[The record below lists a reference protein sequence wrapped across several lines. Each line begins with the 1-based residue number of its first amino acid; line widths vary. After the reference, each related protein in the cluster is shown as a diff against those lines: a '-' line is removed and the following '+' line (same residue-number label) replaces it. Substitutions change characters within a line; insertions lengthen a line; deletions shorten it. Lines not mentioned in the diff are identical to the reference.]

1 MPDDVSPNVT
11 ENGHAFP
18 WTAQRSRAATL
29 AAEDELTDAEIA
41 ARVGIT
47 KRTLERWKLVPA
59 FAEKVRQL
67 AREMGDAAARYAIGR
82 KVRRL
87 QGYDER
93 RGRLLSVIEGRAA
106 DPSMQAV
113 AGGPTGLLVRTVKS
127 IGGGD
132 NAQVVE
138 EFAVDTGLLRELREL
153 EKQAAQDAG
162 QWVDKVAPTSPDGTH
177 EYRPFTDAERRSVVA
192 ALFARLGLADDAAPH
207 DGTNNGA
214 GPPLA

>member
-1 MPDDVSPNVT
+1 MPDDVAQNGA
-11 ENGHAFP
+11 ENGHGFS
-18 WTAQRSRAATL
+18 WTAQRTQAATL
-29 AAEDELTDAEIA
+29 LAADELTDEEIA
-41 ARVGIT
+41 VACQVGR
-47 KRTLERWKLVPA
+47 RTLVRWKTIAA

-67 AREMGDAAARYAIGR
+67 AREMGQAASRYAIGR
-82 KVRRL
+82 VTRRL
-87 QGYDER
+87 QGYDDR
-93 RGRLLSVIEGRAA
+93 RARLLAVIEGRAS
-106 DPSMQAV
+106 DSTMQAV

-138 EFAVDTGLLRELREL
+138 EYAVDTGLLRELREL

-177 EYRPFTDAERRSVVA
+177 EYRPFTDAERRSVVS
-192 ALFARLGLADDAAPH
+192 ALFARLGLADDGSPRDGAH
-207 DGTNNGA
+207 DGA